1 MAAHVIDTNVLV
13 AALRSSSGASRQ
25 VLLAALSGR
34 LEVVVSVPL
43 LLEYESVLKRPD
55 QLKITRFRTE
65 DIDVVLNDLIAVAR
79 EVYFEYR
86 WRPIIKDPKDDMVF
100 ETAINGGVGTIITFN
115 VQHFVPVGTRFGIR
129 VVRPIE
135 ILRSLRRSSHE
146 NK

>member
-1 MAAHVIDTNVLV
+1 MAAHVINTNVLV
-13 AALRSSSGASRQ
+13 AALRSSSGASRR

-79 EVYFEYR
+79 EVHFEYR
-86 WRPIIKDPKDDMVF
+86 
-100 ETAINGGVGTIITFN
+100 
-115 VQHFVPVGTRFGIR
+115 
-129 VVRPIE
+129 
-135 ILRSLRRSSHE
+135 
-146 NK
+146 

>member
-65 DIDVVLNDLIAVAR
+65 YRCRLERPYRGRAR
-79 EVYFEYR
+79 SSLRIPV
-86 WRPIIKDPKDDMVF
+86 RPIIKDPKDDMVF
-100 ETAINGGVGTIITFN
+100 ETAINSGVGTIITFN
-115 VQHFVPVGTRFGIR
+115 VQHFVPAGTRFGIR

-135 ILRSLRRSSHE
+135 ILRILRRSSHE